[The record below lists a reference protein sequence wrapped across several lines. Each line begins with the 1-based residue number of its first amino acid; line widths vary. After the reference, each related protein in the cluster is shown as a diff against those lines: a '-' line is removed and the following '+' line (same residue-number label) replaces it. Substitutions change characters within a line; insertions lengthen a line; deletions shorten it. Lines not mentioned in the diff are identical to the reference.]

1 MKNIT
6 LKIRETTMNL
16 FDNIKKQISNYLT
29 EKNITFSKIES
40 EASEVAIYTSD
51 PYSFFENKQIVGNLA
66 EKFKKRINIRTD
78 KAVLLD
84 PAQAYTKIK
93 EIVPEDAGIKS
104 IVFDGVFSEVVIEA
118 EKPGVVIG
126 KLGDVSKE
134 IIKQTKWIPKI
145 LRAPLEPSEII
156 KKIRGYAIKNN
167 SERKQFLKD
176 VAKKIYSPTVSTKE
190 WVRVT
195 ALGGFREVGRSSILL
210 ETPDTKILLDCGIN
224 TADKNEEA
232 PYFGVIR
239 FPLNELDAVVIS
251 HAHIDHVGFLPYL
264 FRAGYRGPIY
274 CTDPTKDI
282 MALLLLDAIYVSEKS
297 GKKALYG
304 EEDVKQVIKHCI
316 TKNFREVTDIA
327 PGIRLTFHNASH
339 ILGSASVHLHIGDG
353 KHNLVYSSDIKYG
366 FTRLY
371 NNIDTG
377 YPRVDTLILES
388 TYGGK
393 PINPSRNKSED
404 RLIEILNETYDK
416 GGITLIPVFSV
427 GRAQEVMIV
436 LEDYFRKGKLKS
448 QNVFIDGMT
457 KEASLIHTVY
467 PEYLKMNIKTRV
479 LQNNSPFSSKLFKS
493 VSYEE
498 NNRETAINT
507 PGSIIIASSGMLTGG
522 PSVSYFNDLADNPNN
537 TMVFVGYQAKNS
549 LGYKIQR
556 GLKSMVVTDSNGKS
570 RNLEVN
576 LRLETIDAFSGH
588 AYRQELLNYLTNIN
602 PKPKTILINHGDS
615 CQEFA
620 RFVSKKFHINT
631 LAIQN
636 LESVRLR

>member
-1 MKNIT
+1 MD
-6 LKIRETTMNL
+6 L
-16 FDNIKKQISNYLT
+16 FDEIKKQISNMLN
-29 EKNITFSKIES
+29 EKKMVFSKIEPEGS
-40 EASEVAIYTSD
+40 EIAIYTSD
-51 PYSFFENKQIVGNLA
+51 PYSYFNNKTIVGEIA

-78 KAVLLD
+78 KSVLMD
-84 PAQAYTKIK
+84 SAEAYNKIK
-93 EIVPEDAGIKS
+93 EIVPVDAGIKS
-104 IVFDGVFSEVVIEA
+104 IVFDAVFSEVVIEA
-118 EKPGVVIG
+118 DKPGVVIG

-134 IIKQTKWIPKI
+134 IIRETKWIPKI

-167 SERKQFLKD
+167 TERKQFLKE
-176 VAKKIYSPTVSTKE
+176 VAQKIYSPPVSSKE

-195 ALGGFREVGRSSILL
+195 ALGGFREVGRSAILL

-224 TADKNEEA
+224 PADKNEEA

-239 FPLNELDAVVIS
+239 FPLDELDAVVIT

-264 FRAGYRGPIY
+264 FKAGYRGPVY
-274 CTDPTKDI
+274 CTEPTKDL
-282 MALLLLDAIYVSEKS
+282 MALLLLDAISVSEKN
-297 GKKALYG
+297 GREALYG
-304 EEDVKQVIKHCI
+304 EEDVKEVIKHAI

-327 PGIRLTFHNASH
+327 PGIRLTFHGSSH
-339 ILGSASVHLHIGDG
+339 ILGSASAHLHIGDG
-353 KHNLVYSSDIKYG
+353 KQNLVYSADIKYG

-371 NNIDTG
+371 NNMDAK

-393 PINPSRNKSED
+393 PLNPSRNKSED
-404 RLIEILNETYDK
+404 HLIEILNETFEK
-416 GGITLIPVFSV
+416 GGTTLIPVFSV

-436 LEDYFRKGKLKS
+436 LEDYFRRGKLKS
-448 QNVFIDGMT
+448 DNVFIDGMT
-457 KEASLIHTVY
+457 REASLIHTVY
-467 PEYLKMNIKTRV
+467 PEYLKQNIKTRV

-493 VSYEE
+493 VDYEE
-498 NNRETAINT
+498 NSRENVLKTKGA
-507 PGSIIIASSGMLTGG
+507 IIIASSGMLTGG
-522 PSVSYFNDLADNPNN
+522 PSVAYFNELADNPDNSL
-537 TMVFVGYQAKNS
+537 VFVGYQAKNS
-549 LGYKIQR
+549 LGQKVQK
-556 GLKSMVVTDSNGKS
+556 GLKSILINDSQGKPKT
-570 RNLEVN
+570 LHIK

-588 AYRQELLNYLTNIN
+588 AYRQELINYVSSLN

-620 RFVSKKFHINT
+620 RFISKRFHINT